1 MRKEITVAAEVRTSR
16 GKNEARRTRRAG
28 QIPAVIY
35 GAFQE
40 PVSVAVNPRDI
51 SKIIHSNTGYNTIFN
66 LVIPGGETT
75 PVMLVDQQVDPV
87 KGTLLHADF
96 KRIDLTKRLR
106 VSVPVHTTGEAEGV
120 KVQGG
125 LLEVIT
131 RAIEIE
137 CLPDEIPEGFTVDV
151 TELMIGQAKRASD
164 VALSGSMK
172 LVSSP
177 ETVIAH
183 SVALRAEEV
192 VEPTAAEAAAA
203 VTPKPAQPRPSPK
216 SSRRARRKR
225 KRPPRKRK
233 RARRSSVPCSWWP
246 VWGIRAKSTRSR
258 RITWG
263 SSPWTGWPSGTASAS
278 TGRIPRRSP
287 AWARSTG
294 NR

>member
-16 GKNEARRTRRAG
+16 GKNEARRARRAG

-35 GAFQE
+35 GSFQE
-40 PVSVAVNPRDI
+40 PVSIAVNPRDI
-51 SKIIHSNTGYNTIFN
+51 SKITHSNTGYNTIFN
-66 LVIPGGETT
+66 LVIQGGETT
-75 PVMLVDQQVDPV
+75 PVMLVDRQVDPV

-106 VSVPVHTTGEAEGV
+106 VSIPVHTTGEAAGV

-172 LVSSP
+172 LVSAP

-192 VEPTAAEAAAA
+192 AEPTAAEAAAA
-203 VTPKPAQPRPSPK
+203 AVTPEAGATPAEPEVIK
-216 SSRRARRKR
+216 KGKKEEEA
-225 KRPPRKRK
+225 
-233 RARRSSVPCSWWP
+233 
-246 VWGIRAKSTRSR
+246 
-258 RITWG
+258 
-263 SSPWTGWPSGTASAS
+263 
-278 TGRIPRRSP
+278 P
-287 AWARSTG
+287 AEEKEKG
-294 NR
+294 KKK